1 MAANEASYV
10 PLGRDNTG
18 AAVQLNPFDSSKIFA
33 AYDKANAPVKTP
45 LLDSYGNTLKT
56 GTGAVDPKDRWY
68 VEEAKNKEIDYQVK
82 LRQRLQAERRDVNS
96 EEQQQLERNKMET
109 IDRLSIL
116 QKQQAD
122 RLKRIEKGKANP
134 YSLPSNWQ
142 EKEEAF
148 WNIPANER
156 IGIAGPDYE
165 ALPEKTV
172 YDIFKDIG
180 KSTVSKDITVTKA
193 DGSSYSE
200 KVDTFDPK
208 KAEENFNKNVVP
220 MLANPYSEEGRILT
234 AIQVNKLQEESNKFG
249 VDWSALTPDQQSELV
264 MEASKADYFA
274 AQQAQ
279 VVEQRA
285 SSKKA
290 AQDKDGDGSGT
301 SSSSTNL
308 KLQPMVGVAYKA
320 TRDGKIVPQGGGG
333 KGLLSVVKVLNIPIK
348 GRLGGK
354 NDQFA
359 QLNKEIKLNNEGSYI
374 TGTVE
379 KISKYGDVNGEWG
392 EEIWVTIAPKEGKP
406 VEVLVDG
413 ENRQAIETEFKIN
426 IDELIEKQYPN
437 WRDQKVELPDPTLNP
452 KWNTYKP
459 ERQAAIL
466 RAYERSKG
474 ITPTEQAPPVQAP
487 KEKGPLQKGIDMVKG
502 FFSTTPAKTPPAT
515 KGKRMRYDATSGK
528 MVEY

>member
-1 MAANEASYV
+1 MANEASYV

-96 EEQQQLERNKMET
+96 QEQQQLEKNKMET

-122 RLKRIEKGKANP
+122 RLKRLEKGKANP

-285 SSKKA
+285 SSRKA
-290 AQDKDGDGSGT
+290 KQDKEGDGSGS
-301 SSSSTNL
+301 SSSSTNQNF
-308 KLQPMVGVAYKA
+308 QPAVGWAYKIVK
-320 TRDGKIVPQGGGG
+320 DGKIIPTKGGTTGEPA
-333 KGLLSVVKVLNIPIK
+333 VVKVLEIPIK

-359 QLNKEIKLNNEGSYI
+359 QLNKPIRLNHNGKYI
-374 TGTVE
+374 TGTIE
-379 KISKYGDVNGEWG
+379 SIKKYGDTNDKWQNDF
-392 EEIWVTIAPKEGKP
+392 WVTIADDEGTAT
-406 VEVLVDG
+406 EVLMDP
-413 ENRQAIETEFKIN
+413 ENKRAIETEFKVDVN
-426 IDELIEKQYPN
+426 KLIDEQYPG
-437 WRDQKVELPDPTLNP
+437 WRDQEVELTDPTKSP
-452 KWNTYKP
+452 EWNTYKP
-459 ERQAAIL
+459 EKKAAMQK
-466 RAYERSKG
+466 AYDKKIKAST
-474 ITPTEQAPPVQAP
+474 TPVEAPP
-487 KEKGPLQKGIDMVKG
+487 KEKGALQKGIDMVKG
-502 FFSTTPAKTPPAT
+502 FFTTTPAKTTRDPDEEF
-515 KGKRMRYDATSGK
+515 KRK
-528 MVEY
+528 

>member
-1 MAANEASYV
+1 MANEASYV

-33 AYDKANAPVKTP
+33 AYDKANAPVETP
-45 LLDSYGNTLKT
+45 LLDSYGDVLKT
-56 GTGAVDPKDRWY
+56 TPGAVHPNDRPHIQKI
-68 VEEAKNKEIDYQVK
+68 KNEFIDFNTK
-82 LRQRLQAERRDVNS
+82 LRRTLAMEKRDINAEEQKQAEDFRARLNDTVSFAQKSYTDYLQLNEKINANKFAYS
-96 EEQQQLERNKMET
+96 EQDIERARVFP
-109 IDRLSIL
+109 DL
-116 QKQQAD
+116 
-122 RLKRIEKGKANP
+122 IERMQVGRP
-134 YSLPSNWQ
+134 
-142 EKEEAF
+142 
-148 WNIPANER
+148 NI
-156 IGIAGPDYE
+156 E

-172 YDIFKDIG
+172 YDIFKDLG
-180 KSTVSKDITVTKA
+180 TSKKSKDESVTRP
-193 DGSSYSE
+193 DGSGWSE
-200 KVDTFDPK
+200 KVDEFDPV
-208 KAEENFNKNVVP
+208 KAEQNFNTLVAP
-220 MLANPYSEEGRILT
+220 MLANPNSKEGRIAT
-234 AIQVNKLQEESNKFG
+234 AIIVEKLKSEFKKENI
-249 VDWSALTPDQQSELV
+249 DWDQLSPEDQSEAVLNAAKV
-264 MEASKADYFA
+264 DYMA
-274 AQQAQ
+274 AQQGVIA
-279 VVEQRA
+279 EQKATTKRA
-285 SSKKA
+285 K
-290 AQDKDGDGSGT
+290 QDKEGEGT

-333 KGLLSVVKVLNIPIK
+333 KGLLSAVKVLNIPIK

-359 QLNKEIKLNNEGSYI
+359 QLNKEIKLNNEGSYV

-437 WRDQKVELPDPTLNP
+437 WKEQKVELPDPTLNP

-474 ITPTEQAPPVQAP
+474 NTPTEQAPPAPTTP
-487 KEKGPLQKGIDMVKG
+487 KEKGMWQKGLDAAKS
-502 FFSTTPAKTPPAT
+502 FFTTTPAKTTRDPDEEF
-515 KGKRMRYDATSGK
+515 KRK
-528 MVEY
+528 

>member
-1 MAANEASYV
+1 MANEASYV

-56 GTGAVDPKDRWY
+56 GTGAVDPKHRWY

-82 LRQRLQAERRDVNS
+82 LRQRLQAERRDVNA

-116 QKQQAD
+116 QKRQTERAE
-122 RLKRIEKGKANP
+122 RIEKGRTNP
-134 YSLPSNWQ
+134 YSLPANWQ
-142 EKEEAF
+142 EKEEEY
-148 WNIPANER
+148 WNLPANEL
-156 IGIAGPDYE
+156 IAKQAPDYQ
-165 ALPEKTV
+165 AVPEKTV
-172 YDIFKDIG
+172 YDIFKDAGTSKAG
-180 KSTVSKDITVTKA
+180 KDESVTRS
-193 DGSSYSE
+193 DGSGWSE
-200 KVDTFDPK
+200 KVDKFDPK
-208 KAEENFNKNVVP
+208 KAEENFNTLIVP
-220 MLANPYSEEGRILT
+220 MLANPNSKEGRIAT
-234 AIQVNKLQEESNKFG
+234 AIIVDKLKGEFKKENI
-249 VDWSALTPDQQSELV
+249 DWDQLSPEDQSEAVLNAAKV
-264 MEASKADYFA
+264 DYFA
-274 AQQAQ
+274 SQKAVIA
-279 VVEQRA
+279 EQEATTKR
-285 SSKKA
+285 A
-290 AQDKDGDGSGT
+290 AQDKDGDGSGS

-308 KLQPMVGVAYKA
+308 KLQPMVGVAYKP
-320 TRDGKIVPQGGGG
+320 TREGKIVPQGGGG
-333 KGLLSVVKVLNIPIK
+333 KGLLSAVKVLNIPIK

-359 QLNKEIKLNNEGSYI
+359 QLNKEIKLNNEGSYV

-437 WRDQKVELPDPTLNP
+437 WKEQKVELPDPTLNP

-474 ITPTEQAPPVQAP
+474 NTPTEQAPPVQAP
-487 KEKGPLQKGIDMVKG
+487 PKEKGALQKGIDMVKG
-502 FFSTTPAKTPPAT
+502 FFSTTPAKTT
-515 KGKRMRYDATSGK
+515 KKDYSKYKR
-528 MVEY
+528 